1 MTRCTFCIRYTTRA
15 GVALSEPVVGI
26 RRGALTLHT
35 ASAARDCRAPGLY
48 TISHQGQSVV
58 YADSLVTAARALRR
72 LADEIDWSRTPRPKR
87 WLAKQVRRVL
97 RTIPDAELTGRPAR
111 EVAA

>member
-15 GVALSEPVVGI
+15 GVVLSEPVIGI

-48 TISHQGQSVV
+48 TISWQGGSVAS
-58 YADSLVTAARALRR
+58 ADSLVTAARALRR
-72 LADEIDWSRTPRPKR
+72 LADEIDWSRTPRPR
-87 WLAKQVRRVL
+87 DWLAKQLRRVL
-97 RTIPDAELTGRPAR
+97 NTIPDAELATPRR
-111 EVAA
+111 EVA